1 MKNLFLMRHAKSK
14 WNENV
19 SDQFRSITEIGE
31 FKTKKIANYIHQNF
45 ELKFDQIFS
54 SKAVRAKETSQ
65 LVKPILFPNQ
75 TIHIEDDLYTF
86 SHYLLDKWI
95 RNLDNELQNV
105 LIFGHNPAFTDIT
118 NQLGNEMIYNL
129 STSGFVWIQF
139 DSDNWKSIQKG
150 KTIKIILPKEI
161 K

>member
-19 SDQFRSITEIGE
+19 SDQFRSITDIGE
-31 FKTKKIANYIHQNF
+31 LKTKKIAHYLNENF
-45 ELKFDQIFS
+45 ELNFDQVFS

-65 LVKPILFPNQ
+65 LFKPILFPSQ
-75 TIHIEDDLYTF
+75 IIHIEDDLYTF

-95 RNLDNELQNV
+95 RNLDNQLQNV

-129 STSGFVWIQF
+129 PTSGFVWIQF
-139 DSDNWKSIQKG
+139 DSDNWKTIAKG
-150 KTIKIILPKEI
+150 KTMKIITPKEI

>member
-31 FKTKKIANYIHQNF
+31 FKTKKVANYIHQNF

-54 SKAVRAKETSQ
+54 SKAVRAKETSL

-75 TIHIEDDLYTF
+75 TIHIEDDNFT
-86 SHYLLDKWI
+86 
-95 RNLDNELQNV
+95 
-105 LIFGHNPAFTDIT
+105 IFDF
-118 NQLGNEMIYNL
+118 
-129 STSGFVWIQF
+129 
-139 DSDNWKSIQKG
+139 
-150 KTIKIILPKEI
+150 IKN
-161 K
+161 